1 MLIVASEY
9 GCSQLTVAVAQRNQ
23 CEVKRLIRNRHDV
36 NDTISPPFSPL
47 CLAIGWNAGVS
58 ILLKA
63 GADPSTAVH
72 CAIFHED
79 DAFLR
84 NLLDCGSRLEA
95 VSEEHSRSLLPKAI
109 LDAGPAHLQPQGFWI
124 FNKFACTLISFTLWR
139 ERVQGKPRDITIS
152 LIVQA
157 LAALRRKIMDFA
169 RKFVSVS
176 ELKRCGWNDPFNNV
190 LVSDAVAT
198 ALATSLH
205 EKRIDLPPGLWSSTR
220 QSVYHNEWM
229 TATTASQLFLA
240 GFKQVDLVDEVGRTP
255 LLVNAHF
262 TWENIVERS
271 ACLYWFLNHGAE
283 HVVYPNLNGK
293 SLAHVLAANLG
304 SLWNGGPPWEDRF
317 SNELNKDLCRKAKAC
332 LPALLDR
339 IHSLLASPQADNCR
353 CFCSR
358 SGCLPVHDLL
368 KYVSRNNL
376 SLPRVGWPNT
386 LWPTWYNEKM
396 VLDLWSQCSAMNPD
410 KDLERS
416 EICRLQLFNRLSMK
430 HTCCRLSFE
439 YDLDDDNIV
448 STHLDPELL
457 EMNDSEQAQFRE
469 EDAYAKSQLD
479 AIMTL
484 YHELNAEYRDQLDVF
499 WDNWWTVLEEYI
511 PSVNWERDNWVDFG
525 SIRHVQVHDDLF
537 PIEEH
542 ELQSRID
549 QIREGV
555 RASIAASLLL
565 SQESEDGEEGEE
577 GEESEESEEIEESD

>member
-1 MLIVASEY
+1 MLIIASEY

-23 CEVKRLIRNRHDV
+23 HEVERLIRNRHDV

-47 CLAIGWNAGVS
+47 CLAIGWNTGIS

-79 DAFLR
+79 DVFLR

-95 VSEEHSRSLLPKAI
+95 VSEEHSRSLLSKDI
-109 LDAGPAHLQPQGFWI
+109 LDAGPPPLQDQGFWT
-124 FNKFACTLISFTLWR
+124 FNKFACSLISFALWR
-139 ERVQGKPRDITIS
+139 ERVLQKPRDTTIS

-157 LAALRRKIMDFA
+157 SAALRQKTMDFA
-169 RKFVSVS
+169 RSFVSVS

-205 EKRIDLPPGLWSSTR
+205 EKRIDLPPGLWPSTR

-229 TATTASQLFLA
+229 TATTASELFLA
-240 GFKQVDLVDEVGRTP
+240 GFKQVDLLDELGRTP

-262 TWENIVERS
+262 TWNNIPERS
-271 ACLYWFLNHGAE
+271 ACLYWFLNNGAE
-283 HVVYPNLNGK
+283 HVVFPNLNGK
-293 SLAHVLAANLG
+293 SLTHVLAANLG
-304 SLWNGGPPWEDRF
+304 SIWDVGPPWEVHY
-317 SNELNKDLCRKAKAC
+317 SHGLNKDLCRKAKAC

-353 CFCSR
+353 CFCSQ

-368 KYVSRNNL
+368 KYVSLNDLILHRL
-376 SLPRVGWPNT
+376 GRPNR

-396 VLDLWSQCSAMNPD
+396 VLDLWNQCYAMNPD
-410 KDLERS
+410 KDLECS

-430 HTCCRLSFE
+430 HTCCRFSVDCDLYDDETLITYLS
-439 YDLDDDNIV
+439 
-448 STHLDPELL
+448 PELH

-499 WDNWWTVLEEYI
+499 WDNWWTVLEDYI
-511 PSVNWERDNWVDFG
+511 PSVNWERDNPEEGG
-525 SIRHVQVHDDLF
+525 STRRVQVHDDLF

-555 RASIAASLLL
+555 RASMAASLLL
-565 SQESEDGEEGEE
+565 TQESEDGED
-577 GEESEESEEIEESD
+577 GEESEESEESEVIEDSD